1 MNFIL
6 KEYYFNGLI
15 FYVIKKSYWLLSWY
29 NMLKSISLFING
41 VLVVIDL
48 LWMMKDKIFKLYWF

>member
-1 MNFIL
+1 MNFVL

>member
-15 FYVIKKSYWLLSWY
+15 FYVIKNSYWLLSWY

-48 LWMMKDKIFKLYWF
+48 LMNDER